1 VPANVRIKA
10 ETYTRLKELAV
21 KHKQSLPEVLDEAVD
36 QLYRRRFLEAC
47 NRDYARLRKNSKAWK
62 EELARRKQWDATNA
76 DGLEAE

>member
-1 VPANVRIKA
+1 MPANVRIKA

-21 KHKQSLPEVLDEAVD
+21 EQKQSLPEVLDEAVD

-62 EELARRKQWDATNA
+62 EELSRRKKWDATIA
-76 DGLEAE
+76 DGLETE